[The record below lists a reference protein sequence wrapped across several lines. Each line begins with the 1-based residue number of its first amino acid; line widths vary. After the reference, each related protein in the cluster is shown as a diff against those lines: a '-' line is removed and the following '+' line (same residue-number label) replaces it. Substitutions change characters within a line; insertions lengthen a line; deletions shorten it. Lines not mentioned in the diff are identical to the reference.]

1 MKYVGVK
8 QVKKAIENGEVST
21 VYVGDD
27 AEPHVIA
34 PLLKLCEE
42 NKIEIK
48 HIATMEALGEMA
60 NVEVKSAAAAE

>member
-8 QVKKAIENGEVST
+8 QVMKAVENDEVST

-27 AEPHVIA
+27 AELHVIA

-42 NKIEIK
+42 KNIEVK
-48 HIATMEALGEMA
+48 HIATMEELGELA

>member
-8 QVKKAIENGEVST
+8 QVIKAVENGEVST

-42 NKIEIK
+42 KNI
-48 HIATMEALGEMA
+48 
-60 NVEVKSAAAAE
+60 VD

>member
-8 QVKKAIENGEVST
+8 QVIKAVENGEVST

-42 NKIEIK
+42 KNIDVK
-48 HIATMEALGEMA
+48 HVATMEALGEMA

>member
-8 QVKKAIENGEVST
+8 QVIKAVENGEVST

-27 AEPHVIA
+27 ADPHVIA

-42 NKIEIK
+42 KQIQVK
-48 HIATMEALGEMA
+48 HIATMEALGELA
-60 NVEVKSAAAAE
+60 GIDVKSAAAAE